1 MNKDLLKYIFKHM
14 PTLECENIILRPMRV
29 SDAEDMYD
37 YAKRPDLTRYLL
49 WSPHPS
55 VAYSKEFLKFVVK
68 RYRAGDFF
76 DWGVEEKSSGRM
88 IGTCGFT
95 SIDLEN
101 GVGEI
106 GYVINPD
113 FSGRGYAT
121 EAARAVIEYGF
132 GELSL
137 HRIQCRFMKGNDAS
151 LRVAEKLGM
160 TFEGYIRDLMYVKGA
175 HKTIGYCSLM
185 HDEFNYKAKENI
197 N

>member
-1 MNKDLLKYIFKHM
+1 MKRERISSIFVKM
-14 PTLECENIILRPMRV
+14 PTLETERLILRPMLV
-29 SDAEDMYD
+29 SDADDMYD
-37 YAKRPDLTRYLL
+37 YAHREEVTRYLL
-49 WSPHPS
+49 WSPH
-55 VAYSKEFLKFVVK
+55 ASKKNTVDFL
-68 RYRAGDFF
+68 RYIRTRYGLGDFY
-76 DWGVEEKSSGRM
+76 DWAVVEKESGRM

-160 TFEGYIRDLMYVKGA
+160 TFEGYIRDLMFVKGA